1 MTYDQYIKNPMGGSV
16 VTNRQVLMDMYNQKW
31 NDLLVREN
39 GKINYYLYRDK
50 GNYYLHFKIPSE
62 VVPKFYY
69 DTVALFY
76 IDKHKTSGTLPS
88 SLNMKFNFILMILA
102 LYIHLLML
110 LKRMECLSKI

>member
-50 GNYYLHFKIPSE
+50 DN
-62 VVPKFYY
+62 
-69 DTVALFY
+69 
-76 IDKHKTSGTLPS
+76 
-88 SLNMKFNFILMILA
+88 
-102 LYIHLLML
+102 
-110 LKRMECLSKI
+110 